1 MDSRPEHS
9 GGVRMAA
16 GQSRIEESV
25 MEDHFSMMGLWSS
38 MGPVGKGVVIFLFG
52 MSIYS
57 VSVVFEKYFLY
68 RAAVKQSI
76 EYLPVVTKCLKEN
89 ALKKAVE
96 EAKKHPKGHLSRV
109 MSAGLQEFLNQQD
122 TNVAYDIIGAVNRAQ
137 EREVA
142 LVMAEM
148 KSKLAG
154 LGTIGATAPF
164 VGLFG
169 TVAGIIN
176 AFRGMAATGSGGLG
190 AVSAGIA
197 EALVTTA
204 IGLFVAI
211 PAVWL
216 FNYFTGKVERFQVE
230 MGNSSSELVDFFLKM
245 HGSTVGVGQRAAGAH

>member
-1 MDSRPEHS
+1 
-9 GGVRMAA
+9 
-16 GQSRIEESV
+16 
-25 MEDHFSMMGLWSS
+25 MEDHFSIFGLWTS
-38 MGPVGKGVVIFLFG
+38 MTIVGKSVVIFLLG
-52 MSIYS
+52 MSVYS
-57 VSVVFEKYFLY
+57 IAVMFEKYFLY

-76 EYLPVVTKCLKEN
+76 EYLPIVTKCLKEGN
-89 ALKKAVE
+89 LKKAVE

-109 MSAGLQEFLNQQD
+109 MSSGLQEFVNQQENG
-122 TNVAYDIIGAVNRAQ
+122 TAYDVIGAVNRAL
-137 EREVA
+137 ERENA
-142 LVMAEM
+142 LVMAEL

-154 LGTIGATAPF
+154 LGTIGSTAPF

-169 TVAGIIN
+169 TVVGIIG

-204 IGLFVAI
+204 MGLLVAI

-216 FNYFTGKVERFQVE
+216 FNYFTSRTERFQVE

-245 HGSTVGVGQRAAGAH
+245 HGKAVGVTQRQAGAH